1 MSATLPL
8 TVDTTA
14 APTRRPTTRLREL
27 LDSPSTELLME
38 AHNGLSARVVE
49 EAGLPGIWAS
59 GLAISAAL
67 GVRDAN
73 EASWT
78 QVLEVTDFMSDAVSV
93 PILLD
98 ADTGFG
104 NFNNVRRL
112 VRKSEQAG
120 IAGIC
125 IEDKLFPKTNSF
137 IGERQ
142 PLADPVEFAGK
153 IRAAKDQQSDPDF
166 CVVARVEALISGWD
180 MDEALRRAWAYR
192 EAGADAILIHSK
204 APTADQVLDFARLW
218 REASPLVIVP
228 TTYAGTPMEAFE
240 AAGIDLVIWANHL
253 LRAIIVAMR
262 EVAGT
267 VARCGSPT
275 LLDDR
280 LASVAD
286 VFRLQQVDELLDA
299 ERRYLPTTDR

>member
-1 MSATLPL
+1 MSAT
-8 TVDTTA
+8 A
-14 APTRRPTTRLREL
+14 APHPALTEPPARAVTTPPCEL
-27 LDSPSTELLME
+27 FDSPTTELLVE
-38 AHNGLSARVVE
+38 AHNGLSARVVR

-59 GLAISAAL
+59 GLAISATM

-78 QVLEVTDFMSDAVSV
+78 QVLDVVDFMSDAVDV

-112 VRKSEQAG
+112 VHKAEQVG

-142 PLADPVEFAGK
+142 PLADVDEFAGK
-153 IRAAKDQQSDPDF
+153 IRAAKDSQNDADF
-166 CVVARVEALISGWD
+166 CVVARVEALISGWG

-192 EAGADAILIHSK
+192 DAGADAILIHSK
-204 APTADQVLDFARLW
+204 APTAAQVLEFADLW
-218 REASPLVIVP
+218 QGASPLVIVP
-228 TTYAGTPMEAFE
+228 TTYSDTPMEAYE

-253 LRAIIVAMR
+253 LRAIVVAMR
-262 EVAGT
+262 EVASS
-267 VARCGSPT
+267 VAQHRSPVG
-275 LLDDR
+275 LDHR
-280 LASVAD
+280 LAPVSE
-286 VFRLQQVDELLDA
+286 VFRLQEVDELLEA
-299 ERRYLPTTDR
+299 ERRYLPARR